1 MKKKK
6 KKNKTKTKKQKQK
19 NKTKQT
25 NKQRGGA
32 SKYTACVLEEHH
44 NSVKNTTIK
53 KIQQIRERMT
63 T

>member
-1 MKKKK
+1 MKKK
-6 KKNKTKTKKQKQK
+6 KKNKQTKKQT
-19 NKTKQT
+19 NEQT

-32 SKYTACVLEEHH
+32 SKDTACVLEEHH
-44 NSVKNTTIK
+44 HSVKNTTIK

>member
-1 MKKKK
+1 MKK
-6 KKNKTKTKKQKQK
+6 KKNKQT
-19 NKTKQT
+19 NKRTNEQT

-32 SKYTACVLEEHH
+32 SKDTACVLEEHH

>member
-6 KKNKTKTKKQKQK
+6 KQTNKQT
-19 NKTKQT
+19 NKRTNERT

-32 SKYTACVLEEHH
+32 SKDTACVLEEHH

>member
-6 KKNKTKTKKQKQK
+6 KKNKKKTKQKQK
-19 NKTKQT
+19 NKTNT

-32 SKYTACVLEEHH
+32 SKDTACVLEEHH

>member
-6 KKNKTKTKKQKQK
+6 KTNKQTNERT
-19 NKTKQT
+19 NEQT

-32 SKYTACVLEEHH
+32 SKDTACVLEEHH

>member
-6 KKNKTKTKKQKQK
+6 TN
-19 NKTKQT
+19 KQT
-25 NKQRGGA
+25 NKQTNEQTNKLRGGA
-32 SKYTACVLEEHH
+32 SKDTACVLEEHH